1 MSDTA
6 VIALVV
12 VVLAG
17 LALILNRKLR
27 IKLFGRGSLSTGDDS
42 LRITAGGK
50 SKVKNIS
57 MTGEGALSAHASDG
71 SEIEGVHKKNRRPRG
86 CGAAGG
92 AGRGDRGVRGAG

>member
-12 VVLAG
+12 AVVVVAV

-27 IKLFGRGSLSTGDDS
+27 IKLFGHGSLSTGDDS
-42 LRITAGGK
+42 LRVTAGGK

-71 SEIEGVHKKNRRPRG
+71 SEIEGVHKKK
-86 CGAAGG
+86 
-92 AGRGDRGVRGAG
+92 